1 MGWWPWDC
9 EPAGAQS
16 SHLSGRN
23 LDCIA
28 LAGTPRS
35 RSPHFLRT
43 HLSLKLGCIFRGK
56 SIPDDSPVPDPGEPA
71 DRARNTDRKP
81 HCPIRSERHGWCV
94 PLHKSKLTPNHNRL
108 GSGQCKAQGWV
119 SSCSVW
125 SIFALER
132 LLCEPGALCRGHPS
146 NRQED
151 GHITEPWPDGLREEA
166 LTSSPPERRRVS
178 QSPSFS
184 QFLPPD
190 AGWPPSHPAANFPP
204 LGLSGNLLNL
214 SVESQNSK
222 ELLEVS

>member
-1 MGWWPWDC
+1 M
-9 EPAGAQS
+9 
-16 SHLSGRN
+16 
-23 LDCIA
+23 
-28 LAGTPRS
+28 AGTPRS

-146 NRQED
+146 TCQEERP
-151 GHITEPWPDGLREEA
+151 HHRALARWPQRGGSDLVSPREE
-166 LTSSPPERRRVS
+166 TSFPV
-178 QSPSFS
+178 S